1 MIHRFLVKLIWNRSP
16 VIPAMFV
23 QENCRSRLSPVSL
36 HISFALLFAVSSLIS
51 WGTLRSTLAISLN
64 HDEYTHIMLIFP
76 NSAALMS
83 LALGSHKLRPEPNLF
98 IGSTVLGLALTI
110 RFVGANWWG
119 LQADVQLSMKVLALI
134 IWWVGAFVLCFG
146 TRSFRSFLFPLCF
159 LFWLVPLPEFV
170 LNGIVSLLQQG
181 SAYMAHLLFLVA
193 GVPVEKDE
201 VVLSIP
207 GLTIEVAKNCSSIRS
222 SMILWVTT
230 MVLAQLLLRLPWSK
244 ALLIGVSIPLAVAKN
259 ALRIF
264 AIAML
269 TTRVD
274 PAFMTG
280 ELHHDGGIV
289 FFMFSLMAIFALLWI
304 LRRVEAH
311 VPAEASLNPVR
322 L

>member
-1 MIHRFLVKLIWNRSP
+1 MMEGFVKLISNRFP
-16 VIPAMFV
+16 VIPDMFV
-23 QENCRSRLSPVSL
+23 QADRRSPLSPASS
-36 HISFALLFAVSSLIS
+36 HISFALLFAVSLLIS
-51 WGTLRSTLAISLN
+51 SGALRSTFAISLN
-64 HDEYTHIMLIFP
+64 HDEYAHIILIFP
-76 NSAALMS
+76 SSAALMFF
-83 LALGSHKLRPEPNLF
+83 ALRSRELRPEPNVF
-98 IGSTVLGLALTI
+98 IGSTLLGLAFTI
-110 RFVGANWWG
+110 GFIGANWWG
-119 LQADVQLSMKVLALI
+119 LQTDVQLSVKMLALV
-134 IWWVGAFVLCFG
+134 IWWIGAFVRSFG
-146 TRSFRSFLFPLCF
+146 TRAFRSFLFPLFF

-181 SAYMAHLLFLVA
+181 SAYMAHLLFSVA
-193 GVPVEKDE
+193 GVPVEKDG

-230 MVLAQLLLRLPWSK
+230 MVLAQLLLRSPWNK
-244 ALLIGVSIPLAVAKN
+244 ALVMVASIPLAVAKN
-259 ALRIF
+259 GLRIF

-289 FFMFSLMAIFALLWI
+289 FFMFSLIAVFVLLWM
-304 LRRVEAH
+304 LRRAEGH
-311 VPAEASLNPVR
+311 VAVEASLNPVR